1 VYQKKDP
8 FSTTISCLK
17 PTAPNWPKPYQKTVL
32 IKQTRYWPPVDEL
45 AETDQ
50 LSNQD
55 GAGVDQALV
64 YLFRV
69 DHPAKELVEAGRPI
83 PIHKEGF
90 KY

>member
-1 VYQKKDP
+1 MQDEAVDQE
-8 FSTTISCLK
+8 TT
-17 PTAPNWPKPYQKTVL
+17 KTSGTV
-32 IKQTRYWPPVDEL
+32 TW
-45 AETDQ
+45 
-50 LSNQD
+50 NQ
-55 GAGVDQALV
+55 GVAGVDQALV